1 MPSFNWP
8 HTQKRCKVST
18 CAGKCQSWALIRL
31 ISAPRT
37 AAGTVTNM
45 SAVLKRAAHL
55 FFASFSWIFHIL
67 RSFHTML
74 CRDSY
79 VLKHM
84 SVCPDASNC
93 ITSNWNP
100 EDWDYTVYACCASF
114 FPSCVEQGSSAAPR
128 RFCLIGKRCLCCR
141 LPRCLL
147 TSLRIELIAFNFSPR
162 FFTLG
167 LTSSNKV
174 IKAGMLSRAE
184 LSWTEP
190 AQNLQR
196 RGRKRTRRRSR
207 DLKQT
212 EGAWGGPMS
221 PYHICPSHTNAHTLW
236 NSDRDSLDESLVSS
250 R

>member
-1 MPSFNWP
+1 MLKLSFNQTYFGTTDSDGYSYQ
-8 HTQKRCKVST
+8 HVRGAEES
-18 CAGKCQSWALIRL
+18 CAL
-31 ISAPRT
+31 
-37 AAGTVTNM
+37 
-45 SAVLKRAAHL
+45 L
-55 FFASFSWIFHIL
+55 FAWFTWIFNIL

-84 SVCPDASNC
+84 PVCPDASKC

-100 EDWDYTVYACCASF
+100 RLGLDRLRALCVFF
-114 FPSCVEQGSSAAPR
+114 FPRCVEEGSSAAPR

-141 LPRCLL
+141 VPRCLL

-196 RGRKRTRRRSR
+196 RGRKRTRRHAR

-212 EGAWGGPMS
+212 GGGVP
-221 PYHICPSHTNAHTLW
+221 CLHTISVHHTQTHALSLC
-236 NSDRDSLDESLVSS
+236 NSDSDSLDESLVSS